1 MTTKTPSAPNSN
13 VGLLRSLT
21 PTARAILLRYL
32 PASLQQ
38 EVLDEWTFW
47 CRPEQLA
54 PASDWRC
61 WVFLGGRGAGK
72 TRAGAE
78 WVSGL
83 VRSGGAGRIALI
95 GPTFHDVR
103 DELIQRSVLES
114 YLGYWTGDAN
124 PVSSIT
130 GKPMI
135 EEVMLWAW
143 DARPYP
149 AFPVRRDVWSDG
161 ASWARGHWLNGRA
174 GLSDLGQVVRALCER
189 AGLAGVDA
197 GALRGAVSGYVVDSP
212 ATARDALE
220 PLLAAFDFS
229 AREHNGHLVF
239 AHTGAAVQALDVDA
253 LTAASSALAY
263 AQRDASEAP
272 VEARVRFIDAGRD
285 YLLAGVSARRLDRAE
300 GGVATIAAPLV
311 LEAAAAETIAQRIL
325 ADRRAATETLGLAV
339 GPAELK
345 LEAGDRVTFRDDI
358 FEIVRT
364 EDADARH
371 LELRRARLA
380 SAAMLGG
387 VEPNPPPPQQ
397 HAPTPALSILD
408 LPPLPNAETDERPLA
423 AVFAAPWR
431 GTHEIYASAA
441 QSPRA
446 SVAAPAIMGELL
458 WPLWPGPVDRWD
470 EGNVVR
476 VSLYGG
482 ALASVTRDEVL
493 NGANAFAVESGGEW
507 EIIQAAQ
514 CELVE
519 PGVYQLRTFLRGRQ
533 GSAYAM
539 RAPHPAGAR
548 IVKLDQRLVRTNIA
562 AHEWEEALTFIAPPS
577 GALPSSNR
585 AERAYLVLPHAAARP
600 WPPAHLRA
608 TRDASGD
615 VEISWV
621 RCARIGG
628 DAWGPGEP
636 PLGFPAESYVL
647 EILDGGAPIRTE
659 TTSIPSFSYGAA
671 AQTADFGSLPGSLHI
686 RVAQKGESGATGL
699 NSELTITL

>member
-13 VGLLRSLT
+13 VGLLRSLK

-103 DELIQRSVLES
+103 EV
-114 YLGYWTGDAN
+114 
-124 PVSSIT
+124 
-130 GKPMI
+130 MI
-135 EEVMLWAW
+135 EGNSGLRTLSRERPVYEASRKRLVWRNGAQAACLSAEDPDALRGPQFDAAW
-143 DARPYP
+143 CD
-149 AFPVRRDVWSDG
+149 D
-161 ASWARGHWLNGRA
+161 
-174 GLSDLGQVVRALCER
+174 R

-325 ADRRAATETLGLAV
+325 ADRRAATETLGLAM
-339 GPAELK
+339 GPSELK
-345 LEAGDRVTFRDDI
+345 LEAGDRVAFRDDI
-358 FEIVRT
+358 FEIVRI

-371 LELRRARLA
+371 LELRRARSA
-380 SAAMLGG
+380 SAAILSG
-387 VEPNPPPPQQ
+387 VEPNQPPAPQ
-397 HAPTPALSILD
+397 HAPTPAFSILD
-408 LPPLPNAETDERPLA
+408 LPPVPNAETDELPLA

-431 GTHEIYASAA
+431 GTHEIYAGAA
-441 QSPRA
+441 PSLRA

-458 WPLWPGPVDRWD
+458 WPLWPGAVDRWD

-533 GSAYAM
+533 ARRMGCARRIRLARASSNWTSASCARPSRRTSGKRRLPLSLRPPARCPPAIAPNAPTSCSLMRPRGLGRPHTSAPYAT
-539 RAPHPAGAR
+539 RPATSKSAGCAAPGLAATLGAR
-548 IVKLDQRLVRTNIA
+548 ASRRWASRLKATSWRFWMA
-562 AHEWEEALTFIAPPS
+562 ALRSEPKR
-577 GALPSSNR
+577 LPSPALATVRLPKRRISALCPDRCTSVSHKR
-585 AERAYLVLPHAAARP
+585 AKAAPQA
-600 WPPAHLRA
+600 
-608 TRDASGD
+608 
-615 VEISWV
+615 
-621 RCARIGG
+621 
-628 DAWGPGEP
+628 
-636 PLGFPAESYVL
+636 
-647 EILDGGAPIRTE
+647 
-659 TTSIPSFSYGAA
+659 
-671 AQTADFGSLPGSLHI
+671 
-686 RVAQKGESGATGL
+686 
-699 NSELTITL
+699 